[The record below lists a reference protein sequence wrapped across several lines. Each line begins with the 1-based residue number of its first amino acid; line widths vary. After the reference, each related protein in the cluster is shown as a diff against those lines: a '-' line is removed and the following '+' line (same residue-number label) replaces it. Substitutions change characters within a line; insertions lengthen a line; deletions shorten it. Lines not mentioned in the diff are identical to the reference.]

1 MSDQPP
7 IQPATPP
14 VTPAMAPA
22 PATAT
27 APSTLLSVTALSA
40 GYGKI
45 MALHGVSLQVAPAR
59 IVCVLGANGAGK
71 TTLLRALS
79 GLLPL
84 RNGTVQFDGERTDT
98 LQAEQLLRRGI
109 AHVPQ
114 GRMVFAQLSVRDN
127 LTLGGYTR
135 PAADVRFDMDRVL
148 AYFPRLKERLAQR
161 AGTLSGGEQQMLA
174 IARGLLSKPRL
185 LMLDEPSMGV
195 APILK
200 DFIFETLREIRQRE
214 QLTLLLVEQDAD
226 IALGIAD
233 EAYVIETGR
242 IVMHGPAAELADNE
256 DVRRAYLGA

>member
-1 MSDQPP
+1 VAAKVDGDADMTTPQPSVP
-7 IQPATPP
+7 NPAE
-14 VTPAMAPA
+14 
-22 PATAT
+22 
-27 APSTLLSVTALSA
+27 SLLSVQDLQA

-45 MALHGVSLQVAPAR
+45 RALHGVSLEVPAAS

-79 GLLPL
+79 GLLPFSGGSARFAGKPIANL
-84 RNGTVQFDGERTDT
+84 ATET
-98 LQAEQLLRRGI
+98 LVRSGI

-127 LTLGGYTR
+127 LMLGGYSR
-135 PAADVRFDMDRVL
+135 PVAQVRDDTERVL
-148 AYFPRLKERLAQR
+148 GYFPRLKERLGQR

-200 DFIFETLREIRQRE
+200 DFIFD
-214 QLTLLLVEQDAD
+214 TLLAIRDQERLSLLVVEQDAD

-233 EAYVIETGR
+233 TGYVIETGR
-242 IVMHGPAAELADNE
+242 IVVQGTAAELADNE
-256 DVRRAYLGA
+256 DVRRAYLGG